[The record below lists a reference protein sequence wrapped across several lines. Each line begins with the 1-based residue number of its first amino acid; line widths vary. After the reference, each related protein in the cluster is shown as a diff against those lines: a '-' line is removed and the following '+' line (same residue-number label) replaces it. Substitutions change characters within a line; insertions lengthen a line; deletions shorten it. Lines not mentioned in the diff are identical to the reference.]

1 MKYVSE
7 LNGKI
12 YDTVEALKKAEDQIS
27 EEEKK
32 KEQQKKQR
40 QIDAKEIEELFKD
53 IDEKKKLI
61 RKKIS
66 EFNEKYKSSYKTTI
80 TNVDSLFYDP
90 FDDFLNKLFLL

>member
-61 RKKIS
+61 KKKIS

-90 FDDFLNKLFLL
+90 FDDLFNKLFLL